1 MEAED
6 PSCKDETESGISSTE
21 VSWFEEPRHA
31 IKTIDK
37 KEVPANLKVR
47 SSSVTKL
54 PQVQN
59 LQPSQEKLK
68 DLNYVLRDPLLCA
81 GFRRYL
87 QMTFAEENLDFWKQ
101 VEIFRKCKPKKR
113 KR

>member
-1 MEAED
+1 MMDADDLSTKE
-6 PSCKDETESGISSTE
+6 ETEDCKSSDA
-21 VSWFEEPRHA
+21 SWIEEPRHA

-37 KEVPANLKVR
+37 KEVPAHLIVR
-47 SSSVTKL
+47 SASVVNL

-59 LQPSQEKLK
+59 QPPDDKLK

-87 QMTFAEENLDFWKQ
+87 QITFAEENLDFWKQ
-101 VEIFRKCKPKKR
+101 VEIFKKVEKPKKR
-113 KR
+113 RR